1 MKAVILAAGYNRRLK
16 DVVDIPKT
24 LLKIGDT
31 TILGKQ
37 INALKNAGLKHEDI
51 FVVSGYKKELI
62 EMVHNNTVYNE
73 KFREFDNAYSVYL
86 ALKYL
91 NNHDLLEENEE
102 LLIFDGDL
110 VYDDQLIA
118 EIMTNKNKNL
128 LITKKIQYSTLLKDE
143 IIIPDQNG
151 KATQLIIPSLNNP
164 LDQSHA
170 NKELFTYIGIM
181 KLSKDV
187 SKQLTEA
194 LATQHKGWYTL
205 PLPKIVES
213 NEFYHF
219 PIRQDLKFCFDVD
232 TKEDYERLQ
241 RISNQFK
248 KNTKRYKMFT
258 AGPVNVSDSVK
269 EAMHYPE
276 IGHRESEFSDL
287 FVDVQKKLIKVFGA
301 DEENYT
307 TFVVGG
313 SGTAAMESVISSTVH
328 DNRKILII
336 SNGAFGDRWAEIS
349 EIYKLGVSIINYEW
363 GQTINLQDVKK
374 RLIQDTTIET
384 VCLVFME
391 TSTGMVNPIKE
402 VGDLC
407 KCYDKIFVVDAVS
420 GLCGDPMNVKESNID
435 FCISNTNKGLAGLP
449 AVSFVCAKNS
459 AIEKIKDIP
468 KRNFYLSL
476 IKHIQYAKKAQT
488 PTTPII
494 PMFYMLQATLDEIF
508 KEGIK
513 KRIQRFR
520 ENSLHLRTRLKELG
534 FKFQLEESTMS
545 NVMTNVLLPKNYS
558 YEEIHEHLK
567 KAGYIIY
574 PGKGPLE
581 GKVIHIANVGTLNK
595 EDVNNFC
602 EEIAKLVKNKR
613 PINEY

>member
-16 DVVDIPKT
+16 DVIDIPKT

-37 INALKNAGLKHEDI
+37 INALKNVGLKHEDI
-51 FVVSGYKKELI
+51 FVVSGYKNELI
-62 EMVHNNTVYNE
+62 EAVHDNTVYNE
-73 KFREFDNAYSVYL
+73 KFIEFDNAYSVYL

-91 NNHDLLEENEE
+91 WGHDLLKENEE

-110 VYDDQLIA
+110 IYDDKLIK
-118 EIMTNKNKNL
+118 EIITNENKNL
-128 LITKKIQYSTLLKDE
+128 LITKQIQYSTLLKDE
-143 IIIPDQNG
+143 IIIPDQSG

-164 LDQSHA
+164 LDQSYA
-170 NKELFTYIGIM
+170 NKELFSYVGIM
-181 KLSKDV
+181 KLSKEV

-194 LATQHKGWYTL
+194 LETQHEGWYTL
-205 PLPKIVES
+205 PLPKIVEK
-213 NEFYHF
+213 NEFYNF

-241 RISNQFK
+241 SISDQFN

-258 AGPVNVSDSVK
+258 AGPVNVSNSVK

-287 FVDVQKKLIKVFGA
+287 FVDVQKKLIRIFGA

-307 TFVVGG
+307 PFVIGG

-328 DNRKILII
+328 DNRKILVI
-336 SNGAFGDRWAEIS
+336 SNGAFGERWAEIS
-349 EIYKLGVSIINYEW
+349 EIYNLEVSKINYEW
-363 GQTINLQDVKK
+363 GQTINLQDVENK
-374 RLIQDTTIET
+374 LIQETNIET

-407 KCYDKIFVVDAVS
+407 KRYNKIFIVDAVS
-420 GLCGDPMNVKESNID
+420 GLCGDPLDVKDSNID
-435 FCISNTNKGLAGLP
+435 FCVSNTNKGLAGLP
-449 AVSFVCAKNS
+449 AISFVCAKNS
-459 AIEKIKDIP
+459 AVEKIKDIP
-468 KRNFYLSL
+468 PRNFYLSL
-476 IKHIQYAKKAQT
+476 IKHIQYARKAQT

-494 PMFYMLQATLDEIF
+494 PMFYMLQAALDDIF
-508 KEGIK
+508 KEGLE
-513 KRIQRFR
+513 KRMHRFR
-520 ENSLHLRTRLKELG
+520 ENSLQLRTRLKGLG

-558 YEEIHEHLK
+558 YEDIHEHLK
-567 KAGYIIY
+567 KEGYIIY

-602 EEIAKLVKNKR
+602 EKIAKLVEDKK
-613 PINEY
+613 PIN